1 MTPMCGMAVDCEQDC
16 RKKGCIFVPG
26 QAIWRPVSV
35 RLGLMIVSRLSET
48 VPVASPPVRKGLIRR
63 LYDWT
68 LRVAEGPRAIPILGL
83 VSFAEASFFPV
94 PPDPILMAVALSRPD
109 RAIRAAL
116 WCTLM
121 SVLGGLFGYAIGA
134 GLYELVGRPII
145 EAYRLQ
151 DAFAVF
157 RDGFAEWGAWI
168 IVAKGL
174 TPIPFKLVTIAGGVA
189 QMNLPA
195 FVLACALTRGARF
208 LFVAWL
214 FRMYGARARTVI
226 DTHFYP
232 LFWGGMFVLALGVG
246 AVFLF

>member
-1 MTPMCGMAVDCEQDC
+1 MSGVPEILPVD
-16 RKKGCIFVPG
+16 
-26 QAIWRPVSV
+26 A
-35 RLGLMIVSRLSET
+35 
-48 VPVASPPVRKGLIRR
+48 PVARIGPIRR

-68 LRVAEGPRAIPILGL
+68 LRLAEGRRAVQVLGL

-94 PPDPILMAVALSRPD
+94 PPDPVLMAIVLSRPEK
-109 RAIRAAL
+109 AMRAAA
-116 WCTLM
+116 WCTVM

-145 EAYRLQ
+145 EAYHLQ

-189 QMNLPA
+189 EMNLPA

-208 LFVAWL
+208 FVVAWL

-232 LFWGGMFVLALGVG
+232 LFWGGVFVLALGAG
-246 AVFLF
+246 ALFLF